1 MLVNTKIQCP
11 YCGEMYSTVVDAS
24 AGSQAYIEDCQI
36 CCRPIE
42 FQITVGMDGALDG
55 LVVRRDDD

>member
-1 MLVNTKIQCP
+1 MLVNTEIQCP
-11 YCGEMYSTVVDAS
+11 YCGEMFSTVVDPS

-42 FQITVGMDGALDG
+42 FQITVGMDGELDG
-55 LVVRRDDD
+55 LIVRRDDE

>member
-1 MLVNTKIQCP
+1 MF
-11 YCGEMYSTVVDAS
+11 STVVDLS

-42 FQITVGMDGALDG
+42 FQVTVGMDGVLDG